1 MISIIVWEGAA
12 LLGALAFGPSAQVPE
27 SKSRW
32 ATCVFEASGGI
43 GKQVG
48 LIVINPISYPANER
62 RNFLPGQFE
71 DEGATASIL
80 PGYERRVFVGGI
92 DHCEDFDSEQEAQ
105 VQAQTWLARDGY
117 SIRRAVNW
125 KPLKPISQPQTPAT
139 ADKARAAASHASGKS
154 EQAAVSND
162 KPDKALSDHQEEAEA
177 NAEAERLAGAK
188 LNAAEA
194 ERQRLIAEEQARQ
207 KAEGE
212 RRKREHEERVAA
224 AAAAKADWEKQVAAS
239 RAREADYQR
248 QLAAH
253 SKQVACLKGERA
265 ACSASTDTDANRCVT
280 SASLKLDDTFKGNTS
295 ATVVNGC
302 PVPVDVRICLMREGG
317 WNCGVGWGISP
328 QRSFGYSSFAA
339 TGQVF
344 TDARTSGSNRP
355 LSKP

>member
-1 MISIIVWEGAA
+1 MNSSVVRASA
-12 LLGALAFGPSAQVPE
+12 VLLGLIPVSVAAQAPAN
-27 SKSRW
+27 KLRW
-32 ATCVFEASGGI
+32 ATCVFEASGGVGSQI
-43 GKQVG
+43 G
-48 LIVINPISYPANER
+48 LIVINPVSYPANER
-62 RNFLPGQFE
+62 RGDLPAQFE
-71 DEGATASIL
+71 EEGATSSVL
-80 PGYERRVFVGGI
+80 PGYERTVFANGGI
-92 DHCEDFDSEQEAQ
+92 DRCEDFDSEPEAQ
-105 VQAQTWLARDGY
+105 AQAQRWMSRDGY
-117 SIRRAVNW
+117 SIRKSVTW
-125 KPLKPISQPQTPAT
+125 KPVKPISQPEKAPLVSEEPAVAPQKPSK
-139 ADKARAAASHASGKS
+139 ADGGS
-154 EQAAVSND
+154 EQATGGRDSSV
-162 KPDKALSDHQEEAEA
+162 KAEAEA

-224 AAAAKADWEKQVAAS
+224 ATAAKAEWQKEVAAS

-344 TDARTSGSNRP
+344 TDARPSGSNRP